1 MVKEPIIHATKEDNL
16 DSIIEKILSQKN
28 NESKLGVYSLFFI
41 THSHYITGVNV
52 FLKIKDPELWKIIR
66 KSYYPTL
73 LDKIN
78 FFLRNKI
85 INFFR
90 NNRYILI
97 ILILLTIQVS
107 FYYHQNLQITEL
119 QNQII
124 LLENTGLKS
133 SNGIIDDSNYRLDES
148 RYKLDE
154 SRYKLEDTN
163 YKLEEIENNI
173 SNTNNDLQYE
183 IDVLNSKITDL
194 EFRISDIE

>member
-1 MVKEPIIHATKEDNL
+1 MVKEPIIHATKDDNL

-78 FFLRNKI
+78 FFLRNKT

-97 ILILLTIQVS
+97 ILILLTIQVII
-107 FYYHQNLQITEL
+107 YYNQNLQISEL
-119 QNQII
+119 QNKII
-124 LLENTGLKS
+124 LFEKNKTKPNVLKS
-133 SNGIIDDSNYRLDES
+133 NNIISDVEYE
-148 RYKLDE
+148 
-154 SRYKLEDTN
+154 LEDTN
-163 YKLEEIENNI
+163 NKLEEIENNI
-173 SNTNNDLQYE
+173 SNTNNDFQYE

>member
-1 MVKEPIIHATKEDNL
+1 MVKEPIIHATKDDNL

-78 FFLRNKI
+78 FFLRNKT

-97 ILILLTIQVS
+97 ILILLTIQVII
-107 FYYHQNLQITEL
+107 YYNQNLQISEL
-119 QNQII
+119 QNKIV
-124 LLENTGLKS
+124 LFEKNKTKPNVLKS
-133 SNGIIDDSNYRLDES
+133 NNIISDVEYE
-148 RYKLDE
+148 
-154 SRYKLEDTN
+154 LEDTN
-163 YKLEEIENNI
+163 NKLEEIENNI

>member
-78 FFLRNKI
+78 FFLRNKTI
-85 INFFR
+85 IFFR

-97 ILILLTIQVS
+97 ILILLTIQVIV
-107 FYYHQNLQITEL
+107 YYNQNLQISEL
-119 QNQII
+119 QNKII
-124 LLENTGLKS
+124 LFEKNKTKPNILKS
-133 SNGIIDDSNYRLDES
+133 NNIISDVDYELE
-148 RYKLDE
+148 
-154 SRYKLEDTN
+154 LEDTN
-163 YKLEEIENNI
+163 NKLEEIENNI

>member
-1 MVKEPIIHATKEDNL
+1 MVKEPIIHATKDDNL
-16 DSIIEKILSQKN
+16 DSIIKKILSQKN

-41 THSHYITGVNV
+41 THSHYITGINV

-66 KSYYPTL
+66 KLYYPTL

-78 FFLRNKI
+78 FFIRNKI
-85 INFFR
+85 IIFFR

-97 ILILLTIQVS
+97 ILILLTIQVII
-107 FYYHQNLQITEL
+107 YYNQNLQISEL
-119 QNQII
+119 QNKII
-124 LLENTGLKS
+124 LFEKNKTKPNVLKS
-133 SNGIIDDSNYRLDES
+133 NNIISDVEYE
-148 RYKLDE
+148 
-154 SRYKLEDTN
+154 LEDTN
-163 YKLEEIENNI
+163 NKLEEIENNI

>member
-124 LLENTGLKS
+124 LLEKNKIKPNVLKS
-133 SNGIIDDSNYRLDES
+133 NNIISDVEYE
-148 RYKLDE
+148 
-154 SRYKLEDTN
+154 LEDTN